1 MQKKNL
7 TTQVKKDKY
16 FQKKLV
22 NNDYTLCPMLEM
34 QEHKIYL
41 MKV

>member
-1 MQKKNL
+1 MQKKNF

-16 FQKKLV
+16 VLKKVV
-22 NNDYTLCPMLEM
+22 NNYYTLCPMLEM